1 MASYETKYL
10 KNANF
15 SGGKITPNLDIYES
29 KYLKNARSEA
39 SQPSSNIWETKYL
52 KYKAKYM
59 ALKQQSNMIGGGIK
73 KTNKKNV
80 MELNM
85 LSDTPTQLEVYGYEF
100 PKKLLGGSNIN
111 IAEELA
117 ASDND
122 IKKLSKL
129 LEESD
134 VNNEEL
140 SEMTGGSEL
149 ESLES
154 SEKKSSSSSSEK
166 DEEKE
171 KKKKNLSSSSSSSLE
186 SLDSSSSEEEQ
197 EVSEERTKEQTSE
210 HKKEETSEHNKE
222 ETIDKQTIDKQTID
236 KQTIDKQ
243 TIDKQTGG
251 YKTYDKKSKKQ
262 NRKHFFDDSDLES
275 DSHSSTTDS
284 IISGLGSDSDS

>member
-1 MASYETKYL
+1 MASYNSNNWESKYL
-10 KNANF
+10 KYANF
-15 SGGKITPNLDIYES
+15 SGGKIT
-29 KYLKNARSEA
+29 
-39 SQPSSNIWETKYL
+39 PSSNIWETKYL

-59 ALKQQSNMIGGGIK
+59 ALKQQSNMIGGGMK
-73 KTNKKNV
+73 KNNKKNV

-100 PKKLLGGSNIN
+100 PKKLSGGSNIN

-129 LEESD
+129 LENSD
-134 VNNEEL
+134 VNEEI

-154 SEKKSSSSSSEK
+154 SEKKSSSSSSSSN
-166 DEEKE
+166 KE
-171 KKKKNLSSSSSSSLE
+171 KKKKNLSSSSSSSSLE

-197 EVSEERTKEQTSE
+197 EVSEEHKKEETSDKQTSE
-210 HKKEETSEHNKE
+210 HKKEEHKKE
-222 ETIDKQTIDKQTID
+222 EQTIDTQTID
-236 KQTIDKQ
+236 T
-243 TIDKQTGG
+243 QTGG
-251 YKTYDKKSKKQ
+251 YKKYDKKSKKQ

-275 DSHSSTTDS
+275 DSNSSTTDS